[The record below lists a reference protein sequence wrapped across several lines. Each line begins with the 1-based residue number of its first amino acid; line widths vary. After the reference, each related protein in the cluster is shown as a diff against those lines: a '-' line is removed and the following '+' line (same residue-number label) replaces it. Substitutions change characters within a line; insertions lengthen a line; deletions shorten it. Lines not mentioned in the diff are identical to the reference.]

1 MNETWDEMVER
12 HKKERVQAIDRLNE
26 QGLTQTEAAR
36 ELGCSLSHLNT
47 YAKRYKIHW
56 RVVKQGQRAK
66 PVLVNGYQT
75 SKELKAS

>member
-56 RVVKQGQRAK
+56 RVVRQGQRAK